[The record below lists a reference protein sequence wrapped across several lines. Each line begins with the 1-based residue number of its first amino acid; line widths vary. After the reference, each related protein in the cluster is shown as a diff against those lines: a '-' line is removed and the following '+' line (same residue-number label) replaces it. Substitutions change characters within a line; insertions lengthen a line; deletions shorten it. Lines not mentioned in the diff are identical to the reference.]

1 MDKTTYFYPNK
12 ILRTGNGLLDL
23 STPAIM
29 GILNVTPDSFYDG
42 GKYSDV
48 DAALRQTELM
58 LRDGA
63 DIIDIGGMST
73 RPGAEM
79 IAQELELSRVL
90 PVVTA
95 IKKQFGDVKMSIDTI
110 YAATA
115 AAAIDEGVAIIN
127 DVSAG
132 ASDAAIIDV
141 AIQKQVPYVLM
152 HMQGTPKQM
161 QEHPQYDDVVK
172 TVFDFLLQQCS
183 ELEKK
188 GLDNVIIDPGFGFGK
203 SLEHNYALA
212 AKFEQFGLIG
222 KPILVGISRK
232 SMICKLLKINP
243 EKALNGSTALHSIL
257 LLKGADILRVHDV
270 KEAIEVRNII
280 QALKNAM

>member
-203 SLEHNYALA
+203 TLEHNYALA
-212 AKFEQFGLIG
+212 A
-222 KPILVGISRK
+222 
-232 SMICKLLKINP
+232 
-243 EKALNGSTALHSIL
+243 
-257 LLKGADILRVHDV
+257 
-270 KEAIEVRNII
+270 
-280 QALKNAM
+280 